1 MEILGSR
8 RYVEIP
14 GDRQHDL
21 PPLLLRTAP
30 EPARYEHAMEL
41 AGSLIDEEELIP
53 NANLPVIDPAIE
65 LMFDRRRTD
74 LALQLVEQYVKL
86 IDAWRLGDSIV
97 EWIRQCETTFELRPD
112 LRPLLRPD
120 VWPHA
125 GRSSFVTLLRDK
137 SVDTHGVEPETAV
150 GMRLSFRQPPPL
162 NCFSNQFL
170 LLLKGTLAST
180 AYESWAKLSPDPVS
194 SLPPERFRFE
204 VHDM

>member
-14 GDRQHDL
+14 GNRQHDL

-53 NANLPVIDPAIE
+53 NANLPVIDPAME

-74 LALQLVEQYVKL
+74 LALQLVEQYVRL
-86 IDAWRLGDSIV
+86 IDAWRMGDSIV

-180 AYESWAKLSPDPVS
+180 AYESWAKLTPDPVS

>member
-53 NANLPVIDPAIE
+53 NANLPVIDPAME

-180 AYESWAKLSPDPVS
+180 AYESWAKLTPDPVS

>member
-53 NANLPVIDPAIE
+53 NANLPVIDPAME

-150 GMRLSFRQPPPL
+150 GMRRSFRQPPQL

-180 AYESWAKLSPDPVS
+180 AYESWAKLTPDPVS

>member
-14 GDRQHDL
+14 GNRQHDL

-53 NANLPVIDPAIE
+53 NANLPVIDPAME

-74 LALQLVEQYVKL
+74 LALQLVEQYVRL
-86 IDAWRLGDSIV
+86 IDAWRMGDSIV

-180 AYESWAKLSPDPVS
+180 AYASWAKLTPDPVS